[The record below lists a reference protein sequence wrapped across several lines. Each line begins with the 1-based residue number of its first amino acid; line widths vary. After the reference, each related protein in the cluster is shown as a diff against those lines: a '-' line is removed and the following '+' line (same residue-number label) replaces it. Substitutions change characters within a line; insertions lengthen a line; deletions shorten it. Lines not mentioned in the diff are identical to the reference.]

1 MRSPMADA
9 LLKQAAVKAD
19 VTLRSGSAGLHA
31 IPGKSAHL
39 WAQTAAAELG
49 ISLADHQAKLLDEN
63 LVENAD
69 AIFSMDF
76 QNLAELLSLY
86 PHCQHKIFM
95 LSAYAG
101 DPRIREISDPY
112 LGDLES
118 TRECYRLLQTCIWNL
133 LASRGSSVPSR

>member
-19 VTLRSGSAGLHA
+19 VTLRSDSAGLHA

-76 QNLAELLSLY
+76 QNLAELLSR
-86 PHCQHKIFM
+86 
-95 LSAYAG
+95 LSTL
-101 DPRIREISDPY
+101 P
-112 LGDLES
+112 
-118 TRECYRLLQTCIWNL
+118 T
-133 LASRGSSVPSR
+133 